1 MLTLKKLEVYNNF
14 SSFFLVKWT
23 LNDTTE
29 DASIYTYSIMS
40 SLSSK
45 DGFTVLASDITDL
58 EHQIANADMFDSSVH
73 VYFKIKIK
81 NTSTGDEVTDPLVT
95 SLIMT
100 PRDNIADAIIYQ
112 ERYLLENILTRGVSK
127 LLIKKRS
134 GTRCSKCWDA
144 DTREVTKSSCTTCYS
159 TGFAGGYMS
168 PVDIPISFT
177 EPGYINKFDIG
188 DIRDIQQNV
197 TQAWASNY
205 PLILPQDIIVD
216 SANRRFKVI
225 QSQPTTKD
233 GTIYLR
239 QILQLQLI
247 PPTDVIYKYI
257 I

>member
-1 MLTLKKLEVYNNF
+1 MLTLKRLDIFNNF
-14 SSFFLVKWT
+14 SSFFLVRWT

-29 DASIYTYSIMS
+29 DLSDYTFSILS
-40 SLSSK
+40 SLSPN
-45 DGFTVLASDITDL
+45 DGFAVLAADITDL
-58 EHQIANADMFDSSVH
+58 EHQVANANMFDSSVH

-81 NTSTGDEVTDPLVT
+81 NIVTSEEVTDPIMS

-112 ERYLLENILTRGVSK
+112 ERYLLENILGRAKAK
-127 LLIKKRS
+127 LLIRKRC
-134 GTRCSKCWDA
+134 GTRCTVCWDA
-144 DTREVTKSSCTTCYS
+144 DTREITKSNCTSCYS
-159 TGFAGGYMS
+159 TGYAGGYMN
-168 PVDIPISFT
+168 PVDVPISFT

-205 PLILPQDIIVD
+205 PLILPQDVIVD
-216 SANRRFKVI
+216 STNRRFRVV

-233 GTIYLR
+233 GNIYLR